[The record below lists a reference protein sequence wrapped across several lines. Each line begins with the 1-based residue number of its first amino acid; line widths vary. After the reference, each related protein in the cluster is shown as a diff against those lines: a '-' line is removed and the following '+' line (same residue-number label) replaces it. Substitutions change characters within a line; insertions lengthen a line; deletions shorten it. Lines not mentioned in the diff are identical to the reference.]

1 MLNEKKFVGLSKKH
15 HIVTQNGYKI
25 QWRLENWH
33 RWPENL
39 KDRWSSFTL
48 AKKTKTKLTTSYK
61 KESTTFLT
69 YLRNRLIQSFQEL
82 NIFSDVTIG
91 YRESFALTLAEC
103 IV

>member
-1 MLNEKKFVGLSKKH
+1 MKKKFVGLSKKH

-48 AKKTKTKLTTSYK
+48 GKKLKRSWQLLIK
-61 KESTTFLT
+61 KNQQHFLP
-69 YLRNRLIQSFQEL
+69 N
-82 NIFSDVTIG
+82 
-91 YRESFALTLAEC
+91 
-103 IV
+103 